1 MVVFIILRHVN
12 SETTNEYW
20 QESCAKI
27 NQYYPDTNIFVIDD
41 YSNPIFLK
49 QTRELKNVTTIQ
61 SELPKGKAELLP
73 YYYFHTYKW
82 DTHAIILHD
91 SVFLNNNNVFDLNA
105 MPDKVKFLWHTD
117 NHSWDERYTEALF
130 IKKLKNYT
138 QPLNM
143 FWSLN
148 QWSLCFGVM
157 SAISYAFLDELDKKY
172 DFFNSLIPVI
182 NTRTDRMRL
191 ERVFGLLCCLECK
204 DHEHD
209 PFNNN
214 KSYMGDIDKINKW
227 SYTWDNYK
235 TDSAHSTHNL
245 QVLYPHG
252 LIKVFSGR

>member
-1 MVVFIILRHVN
+1 MVVFIVLRHVN
-12 SETTNEYW
+12 NETSNEYW

-27 NQYYPDTNIFVIDD
+27 NQYYPDTKIYIIDD
-41 YSNPIFLK
+41 YSNPIFIK
-49 QTRELKNVTTIQ
+49 QTHELKHITIIK

-91 SVFLNNNNVFDLNA
+91 SVFLNGTPFDFNA

-117 NHSWDERYTEALF
+117 NHSWDNRYAEALLV
-130 IKKLKNYT
+130 KKLKNYT
-138 QPLNM
+138 QPLNL
-143 FWSLN
+143 FWNLK

-157 SAISYAFLDELDKKY
+157 SAISYTFLDELNKKY
-172 DFFNSLIPVI
+172 DLFNALIPVI
-182 NTRTDRMRL
+182 NTRPDRMRL
-191 ERVFGLLCCLECK
+191 ERIFGLLCCVECNGVSFNG
-204 DHEHD
+204 DS
-209 PFNNN
+209 FNNN

-235 TDSAHSTHNL
+235 GDRAGNITE
-245 QVLYPHG
+245 LYPYG